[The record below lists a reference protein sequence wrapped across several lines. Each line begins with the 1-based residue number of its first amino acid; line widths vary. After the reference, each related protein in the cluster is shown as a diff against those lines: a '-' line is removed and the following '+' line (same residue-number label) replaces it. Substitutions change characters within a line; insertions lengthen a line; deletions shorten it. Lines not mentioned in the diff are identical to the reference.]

1 MRLPDT
7 VSPLLTY
14 GYMYITLFLR
24 KPSIA
29 SRNVLRRSIANPE
42 IYAILLLIPLIRQR
56 KGLVNEKLKKFAAEE
71 GIIIETS
78 ALYLPSQ
85 NGVAEQANFGI
96 RIGIRQSRTTYLNF
110 VFVGRGSLACSLLQV
125 AESCAY

>member
-1 MRLPDT
+1 
-7 VSPLLTY
+7 
-14 GYMYITLFLR
+14 MYITLFLR

-71 GIIIETS
+71 GIIIET
-78 ALYLPSQ
+78 YLPSQ